1 MKYKTRFAAFF
12 FAMVLFNLAAN
23 FAHPVT
29 PTVIKNLNLHDY
41 MFGVALAAMLFTNFL
56 MSPFW
61 GKINNYVSSRMSMA
75 VCCCGYGAAQVWFA
89 YSTTELQ
96 IILARMFAGLF
107 TGGVFVSFLT
117 YVVNKSTPEDQGK
130 HLTITATVQSVASA
144 FGYMIGGFL
153 GEISVL
159 TAFMVQ
165 AVTLVAVGI
174 LFFLICEPDG
184 EVGLS
189 GISPKQLVKEANP
202 FQAFMDSRTFMT
214 VSFALLFAIN
224 VLINFGNTGFD
235 QAFNYYLKDVLGL
248 TSSYNGIIKAA
259 VGFISFISNMTLC
272 IWIINKT
279 NVKRSMVSLTAV
291 CALAALGTVISGNIG
306 IFIGFSVVV
315 YAGYSVSVPVLQSMI
330 ANQAD
335 TRQKN
340 LVMGFFNA
348 TKSLGSIAGSMT
360 AGFIYSVH
368 VKLPFACT
376 FVIYGLGVAVAAAYA
391 CYKGKELLKNYK

>member
-12 FAMVLFNLAAN
+12 FAMILFNLAAN

-89 YSTTELQ
+89 YSSTELQ

-306 IFIGFSVVV
+306 IFISFSVVV

-335 TRQKN
+335 IRQKN

-376 FVIYGLGVAVAAAYA
+376 FVIYGLGVTVAAAYV
-391 CYKGKELLKNYK
+391 CYKGKKKAAPV